1 MMLNQIRCNTLELIK
16 QNHSNTALLST
27 AIKRG
32 KKLLSGTV
40 SKQDIVD
47 IGAIGLTLIL
57 KK

>member
-1 MMLNQIRCNTLELIK
+1 MMIEEELDMMLN

-32 KKLLSGTV
+32 KKLLSGNV

-47 IGAIGLTLIL
+47 IGAIELTLIL